1 MVDNAS
7 GREGKKQ
14 KGVDDLLDKIYQEE
28 MEKKKKEE
36 EERKKKEEEEERKRR
51 EEEEKRR
58 KQEEENNKKNQ
69 EISNNNNNNSRSTM
83 DPNSLGG
90 QIGNLAEEIES
101 SVKKRATSM
110 DFSSEPAIKRTL
122 QIADDLGKLAEA
134 AEKQDQQG
142 VINAGRSV
150 AANINEL
157 VKELTNLANQC
168 PDPGLRE
175 QMLRDAQGL
184 KNYAIQL
191 KIVASVSA
199 ASLGTKGG
207 HDRLVTMAQEF
218 TKSIKGCIEQ
228 VSAAKIKMKNKK

>member
-69 EISNNNNNNSRSTM
+69 QNQEISNNSRSTM

-90 QIGNLAEEIES
+90 QLGNLANEIES
-101 SVKKRATSM
+101 SVKKKATSL
-110 DFSSEPAIKRTL
+110 DFSNEPAIKRTL

-157 VKELTNLANQC
+157 VKELTILANQC
-168 PDPGLRE
+168 PDPVLRE

-199 ASLGTKGG
+199 ASLGSKGG

-228 VSAAKIKMKNKK
+228 VSTAKIKMKNKK

>member
-1 MVDNAS
+1 
-7 GREGKKQ
+7 
-14 KGVDDLLDKIYQEE
+14 
-28 MEKKKKEE
+28 
-36 EERKKKEEEEERKRR
+36 
-51 EEEEKRR
+51 
-58 KQEEENNKKNQ
+58 
-69 EISNNNNNNSRSTM
+69 M

-90 QIGNLAEEIES
+90 QIGNLASDIES
-101 SVKKRATSM
+101 SVKKKSTSQ
-110 DFSSEPAIKRTL
+110 DFSNEPAIKRTL
-122 QIADDLGKLAEA
+122 QIAEDLAKLAEA

-142 VINAGRSV
+142 VILAGRNV

-157 VKELTNLANQC
+157 VKELTTLANQC

-207 HDRLVTMAQEF
+207 HERLVTMATSF
-218 TKSIKGCIEQ
+218 TKSIKGCIDQ
-228 VSAAKIKMKNKK
+228 VSTATIKIKQKKK